1 MSQQEILPPPIRPRW
16 RDLAE
21 VARIQVAS
29 FRRDLA
35 YKRWMLAFFWLMPG
49 VTFLI
54 TRAGDTVTGCII
66 SDTSRGRT
74 RVMNI
79 AVHPDYRRGGI
90 GRHLMTAVIDAH
102 PNRSVIL
109 MVQDHNTAAQHL
121 YTRLGFVRTGYHP
134 AYYGSGNPG
143 IEMTLKRS

>member
-1 MSQQEILPPPIRPRW
+1 MPQQDNLPPPIRPRW
-16 RDLAE
+16 RDLGE
-21 VARIQVAS
+21 IARIQQAS

-35 YKRWMLAFFWLMPG
+35 YKRWMLAFFWLTPG
-49 VTFLI
+49 VTFLV
-54 TRAGDTVTGCII
+54 TRDGETITGCII
-66 SDTSRGRT
+66 ADTHRGRT

-79 AVHPDYRRGGI
+79 AVHPDYRNRGI
-90 GRHLMTAVIDAH
+90 GKLLMTAVIDAQ

-109 MVQDHNTAAQHL
+109 MVQDHNTAAQQL

-134 AYYGSGNPG
+134 TYYGSGNPG